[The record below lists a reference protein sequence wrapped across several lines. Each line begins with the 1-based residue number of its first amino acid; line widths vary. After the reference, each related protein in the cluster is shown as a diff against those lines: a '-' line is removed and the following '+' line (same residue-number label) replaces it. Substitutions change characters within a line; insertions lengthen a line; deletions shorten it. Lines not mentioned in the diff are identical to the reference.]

1 VCSNKKKGHK
11 KVEEKIEEKIKKII
25 EEKIRPA
32 LVLDGGGID
41 FMGMD
46 GNNVKVRLQ
55 GACQGCPSAQI
66 TLQMGVL
73 RLLKQE
79 IPEIEDVIPV

>member
-1 VCSNKKKGHK
+1 MKDRVQ
-11 KVEEKIEEKIKKII
+11 KII
-25 EEKIRPA
+25 DEKIRPA
-32 LVLDGGGID
+32 LAMDGGGIE
-41 FMGMD
+41 FLGME

-73 RLLKQE
+73 RTLKQE
-79 IPEIEDVIPV
+79 IPEIEGIIPA

>member
-1 VCSNKKKGHK
+1 M
-11 KVEEKIEEKIKKII
+11 EEKVKKII

-32 LVLDGGGID
+32 LAMDGGGIEYR
-41 FMGMD
+41 GME

-73 RLLKQE
+73 RTLQME
-79 IPEIEDVIPV
+79 IPEIEGVIPE

>member
-1 VCSNKKKGHK
+1 MCSNDDKEM
-11 KVEEKIEEKIKKII
+11 EEKMEEKVKKII
-25 EEKIRPA
+25 DEKIRPA
-32 LVLDGGGID
+32 LAMDGGGID

-55 GACQGCPSAQI
+55 GACQGCPSANI

-79 IPEIEDVIPV
+79 IPEIENVIPV

>member
-1 VCSNKKKGHK
+1 M
-11 KVEEKIEEKIKKII
+11 EEKIKQII

-32 LVLDGGGID
+32 LEMDGGGIEY
-41 FMGMD
+41 MGMD

-73 RLLKQE
+73 RTLKQSV
-79 IPEIEDVIPV
+79 PEIEDVIPV

>member
-1 VCSNKKKGHK
+1 ML
-11 KVEEKIEEKIKKII
+11 EEKVKKIL

-32 LVLDGGGID
+32 LAMDGGGIEY
-41 FMGMD
+41 MGME
-46 GNNVKVRLQ
+46 GNKVKVRLQ
-55 GACQGCPSAQI
+55 GACSGCPSANI

-73 RLLKQE
+73 RTLKEE